1 MAETE
6 ESDWSF
12 FVKNGDEYIS
22 DEYRATTFRNDIYG
36 KCLYASCSNRVALE
50 LQQANQLLDTP
61 IALEPGEE
69 ISADQSD

>member
-12 FVKNGDEYIS
+12 TIGNQNTFIS
-22 DEYRATTFRNDIYG
+22 DEYRATTFKNDIYG
-36 KCLYASCSNRVALE
+36 KCLYASCSNRDALV